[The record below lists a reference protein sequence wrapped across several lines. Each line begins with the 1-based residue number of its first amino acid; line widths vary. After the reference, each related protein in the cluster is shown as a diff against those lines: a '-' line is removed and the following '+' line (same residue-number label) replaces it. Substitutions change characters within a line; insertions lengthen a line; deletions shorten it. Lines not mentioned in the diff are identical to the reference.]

1 MGACTSICQ
10 RRTSSTDELNASMG
24 SIGPALAPWLVP
36 DLLVGSAP
44 WGSCSRRAVFCQANG
59 AMVKALAIAHLLASL
74 HSFKLIASLH
84 SFMHASFKWLRWHGA
99 RTALCRAD
107 RARDTPLR
115 SQRSSRA
122 AEPGSFSYQACDTPE
137 PYTGV
142 AGPRSSCWSSMLTP
156 EATSVRTALRAAS
169 ASASANFPC
178 SSAKR
183 SSFPAIIIGLL
194 SDPMAISGSG
204 TGHNRFRGNS

>member
-84 SFMHASFKWLRWHGA
+84 SFEWIASRRVASFIHA
-99 RTALCRAD
+99 CIIQMATERAP
-107 RARDTPLR
+107 RF
-115 SQRSSRA
+115 
-122 AEPGSFSYQACDTPE
+122 AEPTGHVTP
-137 PYTGV
+137 P
-142 AGPRSSCWSSMLTP
+142 C
-156 EATSVRTALRAAS
+156 AAS
-169 ASASANFPC
+169 AAPEQQSPEAFPT
-178 SSAKR
+178 KR
-183 SSFPAIIIGLL
+183 ATRL
-194 SDPMAISGSG
+194 SR
-204 TGHNRFRGNS
+204 TRV

>member
-1 MGACTSICQ
+1 MAGAGSTGRICPVGQLQPQGRVLPGQ
-10 RRTSSTDELNASMG
+10 RRDGQGARDSTPPRVAPFIQIDRVASFIRMDRV
-24 SIGPALAPWLVP
+24 A
-36 DLLVGSAP
+36 
-44 WGSCSRRAVFCQANG
+44 SRRFIHSCMHHSNG
-59 AMVKALAIAHLLASL
+59 N
-74 HSFKLIASLH
+74 
-84 SFMHASFKWLRWHGA
+84 GA